1 MHTEAIQ
8 FLRISDLAA
17 VLLSN
22 RRPACRARGAVSFP
36 LQTALPLVLRVGFHP
51 SNYQNQKKVWI
62 AQEKSK
68 ADARKEKERLQDYKA
83 EQAMH
88 DTKSYALMTR
98 KESEMAVKRC
108 VRRLRL
114 DYAAHPASVLAC
126 ALLLVLGCS
135 PRQLL

>member
-1 MHTEAIQ
+1 
-8 FLRISDLAA
+8 LSLAP
-17 VLLSN
+17 LL
-22 RRPACRARGAVSFP
+22 
-36 LQTALPLVLRVGFHP
+36 LVGFHP
-51 SNYQNQKKVWI
+51 SNYQNQKRVWI

-108 VRRLRL
+108 VRLLRPHH
-114 DYAAHPASVLAC
+114 AAHLASVLDP
-126 ALLLVLGCS
+126 S
-135 PRQLL
+135 S